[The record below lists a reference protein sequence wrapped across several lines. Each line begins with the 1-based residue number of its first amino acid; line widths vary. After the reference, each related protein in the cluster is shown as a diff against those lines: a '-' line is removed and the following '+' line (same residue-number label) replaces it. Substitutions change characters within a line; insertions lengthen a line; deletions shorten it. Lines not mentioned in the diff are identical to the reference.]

1 MNSSLEHIKSLGC
14 QNARKIQMAS
24 ILYQQLSDV
33 KLKYN
38 INCKYN
44 AHLDLL
50 YITARDS
57 SNSRDDIYIPQST
70 SDLISLQDVYNF
82 QFILESSRIILAI
95 MEADSTIVYYEFAEG
110 LQDFQINSDVKQSS
124 LQKARAKQYS
134 NIRKIYSEQTE
145 CKENVQ

>member
-1 MNSSLEHIKSLGC
+1 MLHY
-14 QNARKIQMAS
+14 QNNTR
-24 ILYQQLSDV
+24 V
-33 KLKYN
+33 F
-38 INCKYN
+38 
-44 AHLDLL
+44 
-50 YITARDS
+50 
-57 SNSRDDIYIPQST
+57 
-70 SDLISLQDVYNF
+70 LIGLTNF
-82 QFILESSRIILAI
+82 FFYFSIILAI